1 METLEY
7 KIQINATPE
16 KVWTT
21 LWDDMRYRQWT
32 SAFTEGSFYVGTWEE
47 ESIVKFFDPNNNGM
61 YSRVLKNEANK
72 EMTFLHLGEIYD
84 GVETPQDWGDATES
98 YLLEE
103 TENGTNLIARIKT
116 SEEFKSFFEEKFP
129 NALQNVKNL
138 SENQL

>member
-7 KIQINATPE
+7 KIEINAAPE

-21 LWDDMRYRQWT
+21 LWDDMSYRQWT